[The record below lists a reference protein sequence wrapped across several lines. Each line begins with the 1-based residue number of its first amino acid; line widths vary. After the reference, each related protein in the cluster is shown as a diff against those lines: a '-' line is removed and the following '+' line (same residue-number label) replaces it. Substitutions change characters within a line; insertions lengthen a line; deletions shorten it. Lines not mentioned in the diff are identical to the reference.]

1 MPLSDDDFAI
11 RDLAARYIDAVNR
24 DDTPAWAAT
33 WAEQAC
39 WEVLGNRAE
48 GREQVLAMY
57 AGARGMFSFVFMML
71 GSGTLEIDAPHA
83 SGRWYLTETLVRTDG
98 TPVSVCGCYEDR
110 YIREDGEWRFAER
123 CYRILRQVEGGA
135 AAA

>member
-1 MPLSDDDFAI
+1 
-11 RDLAARYIDAVNR
+11 
-24 DDTPAWAAT
+24 
-33 WAEQAC
+33 
-39 WEVLGNRAE
+39 VLGNRAE

-71 GSGTLEIDAPHA
+71 GSGTLEINAPHA